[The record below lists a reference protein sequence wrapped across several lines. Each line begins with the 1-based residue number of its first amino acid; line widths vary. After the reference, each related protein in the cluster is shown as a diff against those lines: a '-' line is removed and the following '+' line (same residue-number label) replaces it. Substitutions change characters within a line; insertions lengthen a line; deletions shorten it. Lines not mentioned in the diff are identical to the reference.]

1 MSYKTQKK
9 ILLTTFLFIPMTLMA
24 MFLVYPTLRMFFL
37 SFTDW
42 NGISKNYALVG
53 LRNYIEV
60 FTSKDIWIA
69 LKNNGIYLIM
79 SVIQNILALIL
90 ANILVTKIKGKNA
103 VRAILFLPYI
113 INSVAV
119 AYIFNFVYDYNQSPI
134 NIFLTRIGMQPI
146 QFLSNV
152 NLVTVS
158 LALIS
163 LWRYTGYTMVVY
175 IAGLEAVDREQYEA
189 ALVDG
194 ATAIQKFCYIT
205 IPNMKRII
213 ELNMFL
219 CISGSLQA
227 FTEALI
233 LTQGGPGNASS
244 TYVTYVVKT
253 AFTYNN
259 YGLASAMSVVLL
271 LIVLLVTAVQHGAL
285 RERKGRA

>member
-1 MSYKTQKK
+1 MSYKIQKK
-9 ILLTTFLFIPMTLMA
+9 ILLATFLFIPMALMA
-24 MFLVYPTLRMFFL
+24 MFLVYPTLRMFFM

-42 NGISKNYALVG
+42 NGVSKQYAFVGLKNYM
-53 LRNYIEV
+53 EV

-69 LKNNGIYLIM
+69 LRNNGIYLIM
-79 SVIQNILALIL
+79 SVVQNILALIL
-90 ANILVTKIKGKNA
+90 ANILVTKIKGRNIFRT
-103 VRAILFLPYI
+103 VLFLPYI

-134 NIFLTRIGMQPI
+134 NIVLTQIGMQPI
-146 QFLSNV
+146 RFLSNV
-152 NLVTVS
+152 NLVTVF

-175 IAGLEAVDREQYEA
+175 IAGLEAVDKEQYEA
-189 ALVDG
+189 AVVDG
-194 ATAIQKFCYIT
+194 ASARQKFLYVT
-205 IPNMKRII
+205 LPNMKRII

-227 FTEALI
+227 FVEALI

-271 LIVLLVTAVQHGAL
+271 VIVLLITGLQHIAL
-285 RERKGRA
+285 GDRREKA